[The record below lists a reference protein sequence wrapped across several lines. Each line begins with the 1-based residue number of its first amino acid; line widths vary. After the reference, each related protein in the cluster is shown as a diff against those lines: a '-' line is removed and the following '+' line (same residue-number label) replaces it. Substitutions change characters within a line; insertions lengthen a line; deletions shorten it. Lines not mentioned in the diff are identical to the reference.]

1 VAKALD
7 PHSSIAALFGTRVRK
22 LREAAG
28 LTQAEVGVLTHVVGS
43 RITQIER
50 ATGAKPT
57 LELTRALDRELV
69 ADDLLIDLWPYVYRE
84 TFPDWSQAFIAYS
97 ARAAVIR
104 EYASHAV
111 PGLLQT
117 PEYARALLSVG
128 HSLRDAEHLEER
140 VAARLDR
147 QIRLTGPGRPQLW
160 IILDEAVLRR
170 PVGGSAVMRGQL
182 EKLLRMAE
190 EPNITVQV
198 LPFDQGEHGALGGSL
213 TVLVM
218 PDGSEVAYTEGAHHG
233 QLTEEPDEVERF
245 VLTYDHLRAMAL
257 PPLMSLD
264 LIRSVLEADYRG
276 SRVPSRSDRRRL
288 AQQQLQ
294 QPGGRQLR
302 AGGRRIPR
310 HRPRP

>member
-1 VAKALD
+1 MVKAID
-7 PHSSIAALFGTRVRK
+7 PQSSMAALFGSRLRK
-22 LREAAG
+22 LRVAAG
-28 LTQAEVGVLTHVVGS
+28 LTQTEVGVLAHVVGS
-43 RITQIER
+43 RIAQLER

-57 LELTRALDRELV
+57 LELTRVLDKELV
-69 ADDLLIDLWPYVYRE
+69 ADELLIDLWPYVYRE
-84 TFPDWSQAFIAYS
+84 AYPDWSRAFIAYS

-104 EYASHAV
+104 EYASHVV

-128 HSLRDAEHLEER
+128 HTLRDAEHLEER
-140 VAARLDR
+140 LAARLDR
-147 QIRLTGPGRPQLW
+147 QVRLTGPDRPELW

-170 PVGGSAVMRGQL
+170 PVGGAAVMQGQL

-190 EPNITVQV
+190 EPNVTIQV
-198 LPFDQGEHGALGGSL
+198 LPFDQGAHGSLGGSL

-218 PDGSEVAYTEGAHHG
+218 PDGTEIAYTEGAHYG

-245 VLTYDHLRAMAL
+245 VLTYDQLRAMAL
-257 PPLMSLD
+257 PPLMSLAM
-264 LIRSVLEADYRG
+264 IRSVLEADNRAA
-276 SRVPSRSDRRRL
+276 SAPSRSDRRRL

-302 AGGRRIPR
+302 TGGGRIPR
-310 HRPRP
+310 RRPRP

>member
-1 VAKALD
+1 M
-7 PHSSIAALFGTRVRK
+7 AALFGTRVRK

-28 LTQAEVGVLTHVVGS
+28 LTQTEVGARTHVVGS

-84 TFPDWSQAFIAYS
+84 AYPDWSQAFIAYS

-104 EYASHAV
+104 EYSSHAV

-117 PEYARALLSVG
+117 PEYARALLSMG

-140 VAARLDR
+140 VAARLER
-147 QIRLTGPGRPQLW
+147 QNRLTGPDRPHLW

-182 EKLLRMAE
+182 EKLLRLAE
-190 EPNITVQV
+190 EPGITIQV
-198 LPFDQGEHGALGGSL
+198 LPFDQGAHGALAGSL
-213 TVLVM
+213 SLLVM
-218 PDGSEVAYTEGAHHG
+218 PDGTEIAYTEGAHHG
-233 QLTEEPDEVERF
+233 QLSEEPEEVEQF

-257 PPLMSLD
+257 PPLMSLE
-264 LIRSVLEADYRG
+264 LIRSVLEVDYRG

-294 QPGGRQLR
+294 QRGGRQLR
-302 AGGRRIPR
+302 AGGGRIPR
-310 HRPRP
+310 PRPRP

>member
-1 VAKALD
+1 MAKAID
-7 PHSSIAALFGTRVRK
+7 PQASMAALFGTRVRK

-28 LTQAEVGVLTHVVGS
+28 LTQTEVGARTHVVGS

-84 TFPDWSQAFIAYS
+84 AYPDWSQAFIAYS

-104 EYASHAV
+104 EYSSHAV

-117 PEYARALLSVG
+117 PEYARALLSMG

-140 VAARLDR
+140 VAARLER
-147 QIRLTGPGRPQLW
+147 QNRLTGPDRPHLW

-182 EKLLRMAE
+182 EKLLRLAE
-190 EPNITVQV
+190 EPGITIQV
-198 LPFDQGEHGALGGSL
+198 LPFDQGAHGALAGSL
-213 TVLVM
+213 SLLVM
-218 PDGSEVAYTEGAHHG
+218 PDGTEIAYTEGAHHG
-233 QLTEEPDEVERF
+233 QLTEEPEEVEQF

-257 PPLMSLD
+257 PPLMSLE
-264 LIRSVLEADYRG
+264 LIRSVLEVDYRG

-294 QPGGRQLR
+294 QRGGRQLR
-302 AGGRRIPR
+302 AGGGRIPR
-310 HRPRP
+310 PRPRP

>member
-1 VAKALD
+1 M
-7 PHSSIAALFGTRVRK
+7 AALFGSRVRK
-22 LREAAG
+22 LRTAAG
-28 LTQAEVGVLTHVVGS
+28 LTQTDVGALTHVVGS
-43 RITQIER
+43 RIAQIER

-84 TFPDWSQAFIAYS
+84 AFPNWSQAFIAYS

-104 EYASHAV
+104 EYASHVV

-140 VAARLDR
+140 LAARLDR
-147 QIRLTGPGRPQLW
+147 QVRLTGPGRPELW

-182 EKLLRMAE
+182 EKLLRMTE
-190 EPNITVQV
+190 EPGVTVQV

-218 PDGSEVAYTEGAHHG
+218 PDGTEVAYTEGAHQG
-233 QLTEEPDEVERF
+233 QLTEEPAEVERF
-245 VLTYDHLRAMAL
+245 VLTYDQLRAMAL

-288 AQQQLQ
+288 AQEQLQ
-294 QPGGRQLR
+294 QSGGRQLR
-302 AGGRRIPR
+302 GGGGRIPR
-310 HRPRP
+310 RRPRP

>member
-1 VAKALD
+1 MAKAID
-7 PHSSIAALFGTRVRK
+7 PQASMAALFGSRVRK
-22 LREAAG
+22 LRTAAG
-28 LTQAEVGVLTHVVGS
+28 LTQTEVGTLTHVVGS
-43 RITQIER
+43 RIAQIER

-84 TFPDWSQAFIAYS
+84 AYPDWSQAFIAYS

-104 EYASHAV
+104 QYSSHAV

-117 PEYARALLSVG
+117 PEYARALLSMG

-140 VAARLDR
+140 VAARLER
-147 QIRLTGPGRPQLW
+147 QNRLTGPDRPELW

-198 LPFDQGEHGALGGSL
+198 LPFDQGAHGALAGSL
-213 TVLVM
+213 SVLVM
-218 PDGSEVAYTEGAHHG
+218 PDGTEIAYTEGAHNG
-233 QLTEEPDEVERF
+233 QLTEEPEEVEQF

-257 PPLMSLD
+257 PPLMSLE
-264 LIRSVLEADYRG
+264 LIRSVLEVDYRG
-276 SRVPSRSDRRRL
+276 NRVPSRSDRRRL

-294 QPGGRQLR
+294 QR
-302 AGGRRIPR
+302 GGRRLRGGGGRIPR
-310 HRPRP
+310 RRPGP

>member
-1 VAKALD
+1 MAKAID
-7 PHSSIAALFGTRVRK
+7 PQSSMAALFGSRLRK
-22 LREAAG
+22 LRVAAG
-28 LTQAEVGVLTHVVGS
+28 LTQAEVGALAHVVSS
-43 RITQIER
+43 RIAQLER

-57 LELTRALDRELV
+57 LELTRVLDKELV

-84 TFPDWSQAFIAYS
+84 AFPDWSQAFIAYS

-104 EYASHAV
+104 QYASHVV

-128 HSLRDAEHLEER
+128 HTLRDAEHLEER
-140 VAARLDR
+140 LAARLDR
-147 QIRLTGPGRPQLW
+147 QVRLTGPDRPELW

-170 PVGGSAVMRGQL
+170 PVGGAAVMRGQL

-190 EPNITVQV
+190 EPNVTIQV
-198 LPFDQGEHGALGGSL
+198 LPFDQGAHGSLGGSL

-218 PDGSEVAYTEGAHHG
+218 PDGTEIAYTEGAHYG

-245 VLTYDHLRAMAL
+245 ALTYDQLRAMAL
-257 PPLMSLD
+257 PPLMSLAM
-264 LIRSVLEADYRG
+264 IRSVLEADTRAA
-276 SRVPSRSDRRRL
+276 SVPSRSDRRRL

-294 QPGGRQLR
+294 QPGGRRLR
-302 AGGRRIPR
+302 AGGGRIPR
-310 HRPRP
+310 RRPRP

>member
-1 VAKALD
+1 M
-7 PHSSIAALFGTRVRK
+7 AALFGTRVRK

-28 LTQAEVGVLTHVVGS
+28 LTQTEVGARTHVVGS

-84 TFPDWSQAFIAYS
+84 AYPDWSQAFIAYS

-104 EYASHAV
+104 EYSSHAV
-111 PGLLQT
+111 PGLLQA
-117 PEYARALLSVG
+117 PEYARALLSMG

-147 QIRLTGPGRPQLW
+147 QVRLTGPDRPELW

-198 LPFDQGEHGALGGSL
+198 LPFDQGAHGALASSL
-213 TVLVM
+213 TVLVL
-218 PDGSEVAYTEGAHHG
+218 PDGTQVAYTEGAHHG
-233 QLTEEPDEVERF
+233 QLTEEPEEVERF

-264 LIRSVLEADYRG
+264 LIRSVLEVDYRG

-294 QPGGRQLR
+294 QRGGRQLR
-302 AGGRRIPR
+302 AGGGRIPR
-310 HRPRP
+310 RRPGP

>member
-1 VAKALD
+1 M
-7 PHSSIAALFGTRVRK
+7 AALFGSRLRK
-22 LREAAG
+22 LRVAAG
-28 LTQAEVGVLTHVVGS
+28 LTQTEVGVLAHVVGS
-43 RITQIER
+43 RIAQLER

-57 LELTRALDRELV
+57 LELTRVLDKELV
-69 ADDLLIDLWPYVYRE
+69 ADELLIDLWPYVYRE
-84 TFPDWSQAFIAYS
+84 AYPDWSRAFIAYS

-104 EYASHAV
+104 EYASHVV

-128 HSLRDAEHLEER
+128 HTLRDAEHLEER
-140 VAARLDR
+140 LAARLDR
-147 QIRLTGPGRPQLW
+147 QVRLTGPDRPELW

-170 PVGGSAVMRGQL
+170 PVGGAAVMQGQL

-190 EPNITVQV
+190 EPNVTIQV
-198 LPFDQGEHGALGGSL
+198 LPFDQGAHGSLGGSL

-218 PDGSEVAYTEGAHHG
+218 PDGTEIAYTEGAHYG

-245 VLTYDHLRAMAL
+245 VLTYDQLRAMAL
-257 PPLMSLD
+257 PPLMSLAM
-264 LIRSVLEADYRG
+264 IRSVLEADNRAA
-276 SRVPSRSDRRRL
+276 SAPSRSDRRRL

-302 AGGRRIPR
+302 TGGGRIPR
-310 HRPRP
+310 RRAGA

>member
-1 VAKALD
+1 M
-7 PHSSIAALFGTRVRK
+7 AALFGSRLRK
-22 LREAAG
+22 LRVAAG
-28 LTQAEVGVLTHVVGS
+28 LTQTEVGVLAHVVGS
-43 RITQIER
+43 RIAQLER

-57 LELTRALDRELV
+57 LELTRVLDKELV
-69 ADDLLIDLWPYVYRE
+69 ADELLIDLWPYVYRE
-84 TFPDWSQAFIAYS
+84 AYPDWSRAFIAYS

-104 EYASHAV
+104 EYASHVV

-128 HSLRDAEHLEER
+128 HTLRDAEHLEER
-140 VAARLDR
+140 LAARLDR
-147 QIRLTGPGRPQLW
+147 QVRLTGPDRPELW

-170 PVGGSAVMRGQL
+170 PVGGAAVMQGQL

-190 EPNITVQV
+190 EPNVTIQV
-198 LPFDQGEHGALGGSL
+198 LPFDQGAHGSLGGSL

-218 PDGSEVAYTEGAHHG
+218 PDGTEIAYTEGAHYG

-245 VLTYDHLRAMAL
+245 VLTYDQLRAMAL
-257 PPLMSLD
+257 PPLMSLAM
-264 LIRSVLEADYRG
+264 IRSVLEADNRAA
-276 SRVPSRSDRRRL
+276 SAPSRSDRRRL

-302 AGGRRIPR
+302 TGGGRIPR
-310 HRPRP
+310 RRPRP

>member
-1 VAKALD
+1 MGKPID
-7 PHSSIAALFGTRVRK
+7 PQSSMAALFGSRVRK
-22 LREAAG
+22 LRTAAG
-28 LTQAEVGVLTHVVGS
+28 LTQTEVGTLTHVVGS
-43 RITQIER
+43 RIAQIER

-84 TFPDWSQAFIAYS
+84 AFPNWSQAFIAYS

-104 EYASHAV
+104 EYASHVV
-111 PGLLQT
+111 PVLLQT

-140 VAARLDR
+140 LAARLDR
-147 QIRLTGPGRPQLW
+147 QVRLTGPDRPELW

-170 PVGGSAVMRGQL
+170 PIGGSAVMRGQL

-190 EPNITVQV
+190 EPGLTIQV

-245 VLTYDHLRAMAL
+245 VLTYDQLRAMAL

-276 SRVPSRSDRRRL
+276 SRIPSRSDRRRL

-294 QPGGRQLR
+294 QPGRRQLR
-302 AGGRRIPR
+302 TGGGRIPR
-310 HRPRP
+310 RRPRP

>member
-1 VAKALD
+1 M
-7 PHSSIAALFGTRVRK
+7 AALFGTRVRK

-28 LTQAEVGVLTHVVGS
+28 LTQTEVGARTHVVGS

-84 TFPDWSQAFIAYS
+84 AYPDWSQAFIAYS

-104 EYASHAV
+104 EYSSHAV

-117 PEYARALLSVG
+117 PEYARALLSMG

-147 QIRLTGPGRPQLW
+147 QVRLTGPDRPELW

-198 LPFDQGEHGALGGSL
+198 LPFDQGAHGALAGSL
-213 TVLVM
+213 TVLVL
-218 PDGSEVAYTEGAHHG
+218 PDGTQVAYTEGAHHG
-233 QLTEEPDEVERF
+233 QLTEEPEEVERF
-245 VLTYDHLRAMAL
+245 GLTYDHLRAMAL
-257 PPLMSLD
+257 PPLMSLE
-264 LIRSVLEADYRG
+264 LIRSVLEVDYRG

-294 QPGGRQLR
+294 QRGGRQLR
-302 AGGRRIPR
+302 AGGGRIPR
-310 HRPRP
+310 RRPGP

>member
-1 VAKALD
+1 M
-7 PHSSIAALFGTRVRK
+7 AALFGSRLRK
-22 LREAAG
+22 LRVAAG
-28 LTQAEVGVLTHVVGS
+28 LTQAEVGALAHVVSS
-43 RITQIER
+43 RIAQLER

-57 LELTRALDRELV
+57 LELTRVLDKELV
-69 ADDLLIDLWPYVYRE
+69 ADELLVDLWPYVYRE
-84 TFPDWSQAFIAYS
+84 AFPDWSQAFIAHS

-104 EYASHAV
+104 EYASHVV

-128 HSLRDAEHLEER
+128 QTLRDAEHLEER
-140 VAARLDR
+140 LAARLDR
-147 QIRLTGPGRPQLW
+147 QVRLTGPDRPELW

-170 PVGGSAVMRGQL
+170 PVGGAAVMRGQL

-190 EPNITVQV
+190 EPNVTIQV
-198 LPFDQGEHGALGGSL
+198 LPFDQGAHGSLGGSL

-218 PDGSEVAYTEGAHHG
+218 PDGTEVAYTEGAHYG

-245 VLTYDHLRAMAL
+245 VLTYDQLRAMAL
-257 PPLMSLD
+257 PPLMSLA
-264 LIRSVLEADYRG
+264 LIRSVLEADNRAA
-276 SRVPSRSDRRRL
+276 SVPSRSDRRRL

-302 AGGRRIPR
+302 AGGGRIPR
-310 HRPRP
+310 RRPRP

>member
-1 VAKALD
+1 M
-7 PHSSIAALFGTRVRK
+7 AALFGTRVRK

-28 LTQAEVGVLTHVVGS
+28 LTQTEVGARTHVVGS

-84 TFPDWSQAFIAYS
+84 AYPDWSQAFIAYS

-104 EYASHAV
+104 QYSSHAV

-117 PEYARALLSVG
+117 PEYARALLSMG

-147 QIRLTGPGRPQLW
+147 QVRLTGPDRPELW

-198 LPFDQGEHGALGGSL
+198 LPFDQGAHGALAGSL
-213 TVLVM
+213 SVLVL
-218 PDGSEVAYTEGAHHG
+218 PDGAQVAYTEGAHNG
-233 QLTEEPDEVERF
+233 QLTEEPEEVERF

-257 PPLMSLD
+257 PPLMSLE
-264 LIRSVLEADYRG
+264 LIRSVLEVDYRG
-276 SRVPSRSDRRRL
+276 NRVPSRSDRRRL

-294 QPGGRQLR
+294 QRGGRRLR
-302 AGGRRIPR
+302 AGGGRIPR
-310 HRPRP
+310 RRPGP

>member
-1 VAKALD
+1 M
-7 PHSSIAALFGTRVRK
+7 AALFGSRVRK
-22 LREAAG
+22 LRTAAG
-28 LTQAEVGVLTHVVGS
+28 LTQTEVGALTHVVGS
-43 RITQIER
+43 RIAQIER

-84 TFPDWSQAFIAYS
+84 AFPNWSQAFIAYS

-104 EYASHAV
+104 EYASHVV

-117 PEYARALLSVG
+117 REYARALLSVG

-140 VAARLDR
+140 LAARLDR
-147 QIRLTGPGRPQLW
+147 QVRLTGPDRPELW
-160 IILDEAVLRR
+160 IILDEAALRR

-190 EPNITVQV
+190 EPGITVQV

-213 TVLVM
+213 TLLVM
-218 PDGSEVAYTEGAHHG
+218 PDGTEVAYTEGAHHG
-233 QLTEEPDEVERF
+233 QLTEEPDEVGRF
-245 VLTYDHLRAMAL
+245 VLTYDQLRAMAL

-276 SRVPSRSDRRRL
+276 SRIPSRSDRRRL

-294 QPGGRQLR
+294 QPGRRQLR
-302 AGGRRIPR
+302 TGGGRIPR
-310 HRPRP
+310 RRPRP

>member
-1 VAKALD
+1 MAKAID
-7 PHSSIAALFGTRVRK
+7 PQSSMAALFGSRLRK
-22 LREAAG
+22 LRVAAG
-28 LTQAEVGVLTHVVGS
+28 LTQAEVGALAHVVSS
-43 RITQIER
+43 RIAQLER

-57 LELTRALDRELV
+57 LELTRVLDKELV

-84 TFPDWSQAFIAYS
+84 AYPDWSRAFIAYS

-104 EYASHAV
+104 EYASHVV

-128 HSLRDAEHLEER
+128 HTLRDAEHLEER
-140 VAARLDR
+140 LAARLDR
-147 QIRLTGPGRPQLW
+147 QVRLTGPDRPELW

-170 PVGGSAVMRGQL
+170 PVGGAAVMRGQL

-190 EPNITVQV
+190 EPNVTIQV
-198 LPFDQGEHGALGGSL
+198 LPFDQGAHGSLGGSL

-218 PDGSEVAYTEGAHHG
+218 PDGTEVAYTEGAHYG

-245 VLTYDHLRAMAL
+245 VLTYDQLRAMAL
-257 PPLMSLD
+257 PPLMSLAM
-264 LIRSVLEADYRG
+264 IRSVLEADNRAA
-276 SRVPSRSDRRRL
+276 SVPSRSDRRRL

-302 AGGRRIPR
+302 AGGGRIPR
-310 HRPRP
+310 RRPRP

>member
-1 VAKALD
+1 M
-7 PHSSIAALFGTRVRK
+7 AALFGSRVRK
-22 LREAAG
+22 LRTAAG
-28 LTQAEVGVLTHVVGS
+28 LTQTDVGALTHVVGS
-43 RITQIER
+43 RIAQIER

-69 ADDLLIDLWPYVYRE
+69 ADDLLVDLWPYVYRE
-84 TFPDWSQAFIAYS
+84 AFPNWSQAFIAYS

-104 EYASHAV
+104 QYASHVV

-147 QIRLTGPGRPQLW
+147 QVRLNGPDRPELW

-182 EKLLRMAE
+182 EKLLRLAE
-190 EPNITVQV
+190 EPGITVQV

-218 PDGSEVAYTEGAHHG
+218 PDGTEMAYTEGAHHG
-233 QLTEEPDEVERF
+233 QLTEEPEEVERF
-245 VLTYDHLRAMAL
+245 VLTYDQLRAMAL

-276 SRVPSRSDRRRL
+276 SRIPSRSDRRRL

-294 QPGGRQLR
+294 QPGGRRLR
-302 AGGRRIPR
+302 TGGGRIPR
-310 HRPRP
+310 RRPRP

>member
-1 VAKALD
+1 M
-7 PHSSIAALFGTRVRK
+7 AALFGSRVRK
-22 LREAAG
+22 LRTAAG
-28 LTQAEVGVLTHVVGS
+28 LTQTEVGTLTHVVGS
-43 RITQIER
+43 RIAQIER

-57 LELTRALDRELV
+57 LELTRALDKELV

-84 TFPDWSQAFIAYS
+84 AFPDWSQAFIAHS
-97 ARAAVIR
+97 GRAAVIR
-104 EYASHAV
+104 EYASHVV

-117 PEYARALLSVG
+117 REYARALLSVG
-128 HSLRDAEHLEER
+128 HSLRDAEHLDER
-140 VAARLDR
+140 LAARLDR
-147 QIRLTGPGRPQLW
+147 QVRLTGPDRPELW

-190 EPNITVQV
+190 EPGITVQV

-218 PDGSEVAYTEGAHHG
+218 PDGTEVAYTEGAHHG
-233 QLTEEPDEVERF
+233 QLTEEPDEIERF
-245 VLTYDHLRAMAL
+245 VLTYDQLRAMAL

-264 LIRSVLEADYRG
+264 LIRSALEADYRG
-276 SRVPSRSDRRRL
+276 SRVPSRSDRRHL

-310 HRPRP
+310 RRPRP

>member
-1 VAKALD
+1 M
-7 PHSSIAALFGTRVRK
+7 AALFGSRVRK
-22 LREAAG
+22 LRTAAG
-28 LTQAEVGVLTHVVGS
+28 LTQTEVGALTHVVGS
-43 RITQIER
+43 RIAQIER

-84 TFPDWSQAFIAYS
+84 AFPNWSQAFIAYS

-104 EYASHAV
+104 QYAAHAV

-128 HSLRDAEHLEER
+128 HSLRGAEHLEER

-147 QIRLTGPGRPQLW
+147 QTRLTDPGRPELW

-190 EPNITVQV
+190 EPGIIIQV

-245 VLTYDHLRAMAL
+245 VLTYDQLRAMAL

-276 SRVPSRSDRRRL
+276 SRIPSRSDRRRL
-288 AQQQLQ
+288 AQEQLQ
-294 QPGGRQLR
+294 QS
-302 AGGRRIPR
+302 GGRRLRGGGGRIPR
-310 HRPRP
+310 RRPRP

>member
-1 VAKALD
+1 M
-7 PHSSIAALFGTRVRK
+7 AALFGTRVRK

-28 LTQAEVGVLTHVVGS
+28 LTQTEVGVLTHVVGS
-43 RITQIER
+43 RINQIER

-57 LELTRALDRELV
+57 LELTRNLDRELV
-69 ADDLLIDLWPYVYRE
+69 ADDLLIDLLPFVHRE
-84 TFPDWSQAFIAYS
+84 AFPDWSQAFIAYA
-97 ARAAVIR
+97 ARAKVIR

-128 HSLRDAEHLEER
+128 YSLRDAEHLEER
-140 VAARLDR
+140 VTARLDR
-147 QIRLTGPGRPQLW
+147 QIRLTGPDRPHLW

-170 PVGGSAVMRGQL
+170 PVGGKAVMRGQL
-182 EKLLRMAE
+182 EKLLRLAE
-190 EPNITVQV
+190 EPGITLQV
-198 LPFDQGEHGALGGSL
+198 LPFDQGEHGSLGGSL

-218 PDGSEVAYTEGAHHG
+218 PDGSEVAYTEGAHSG
-233 QLTEEPDEVERF
+233 RLTEEPDEVARF

-264 LIRSVLEADYRG
+264 LIRSVLEADYCA
-276 SRVPSRSDRRRL
+276 SRVPSRPDRRRL

-302 AGGRRIPR
+302 AGGGRIPR
-310 HRPRP
+310 RRPGP

>member
-1 VAKALD
+1 VAKAID
-7 PHSSIAALFGTRVRK
+7 PQASMAALFGSRVRK
-22 LREAAG
+22 LRTAAG
-28 LTQAEVGVLTHVVGS
+28 LTQTEVGTLTHVVGS
-43 RITQIER
+43 RIAQIER

-84 TFPDWSQAFIAYS
+84 AYPDWSQAFIAYS

-104 EYASHAV
+104 QYSSHAV

-117 PEYARALLSVG
+117 PEYARALLSMG

-140 VAARLDR
+140 VAARLER
-147 QIRLTGPGRPQLW
+147 QNRLTGPDRPHLW

-198 LPFDQGEHGALGGSL
+198 LPFDQGAHGALAGSL
-213 TVLVM
+213 SVLVM
-218 PDGSEVAYTEGAHHG
+218 PDGTEIAYTEGAHHG
-233 QLTEEPDEVERF
+233 QLTEEPEEVEQF

-257 PPLMSLD
+257 PPLMSLE
-264 LIRSVLEADYRG
+264 LIRSVLEVDYRG
-276 SRVPSRSDRRRL
+276 NRVPSRSDRRRL

-294 QPGGRQLR
+294 QRGGRRLR
-302 AGGRRIPR
+302 AGGGRIPR
-310 HRPRP
+310 RRPGP

>member
-1 VAKALD
+1 M
-7 PHSSIAALFGTRVRK
+7 AALFGTRVRK

-28 LTQAEVGVLTHVVGS
+28 LTQTEVGARTHVVGS

-57 LELTRALDRELV
+57 LELTRALDRELI

-84 TFPDWSQAFIAYS
+84 AYPDWSQAFIAYS

-104 EYASHAV
+104 QYSSHAV

-117 PEYARALLSVG
+117 PEYARALLSMG

-147 QIRLTGPGRPQLW
+147 QVRLTGPDRPELW

-198 LPFDQGEHGALGGSL
+198 LPFDQGAHGALAGSL
-213 TVLVM
+213 SVLVL
-218 PDGSEVAYTEGAHHG
+218 PDGAQVAYTEGAHNG

-257 PPLMSLD
+257 PPLMSLE
-264 LIRSVLEADYRG
+264 LIRSVLEVDYRG
-276 SRVPSRSDRRRL
+276 NRVPSRSDRRRL

-294 QPGGRQLR
+294 QRGGRRLR
-302 AGGRRIPR
+302 AGGGRIPR
-310 HRPRP
+310 RRPGP

>member
-1 VAKALD
+1 MAKAID
-7 PHSSIAALFGTRVRK
+7 PQASMAALFGTRVRK

-28 LTQAEVGVLTHVVGS
+28 LTQTEVGARTHVVGS

-84 TFPDWSQAFIAYS
+84 AYPDWSQAFIAYS

-104 EYASHAV
+104 EYSSHAV

-117 PEYARALLSVG
+117 PEYARALLSMG

-147 QIRLTGPGRPQLW
+147 QVRLTGPDRPELW

-198 LPFDQGEHGALGGSL
+198 LPFDQGAHGALAGSL
-213 TVLVM
+213 TVLVL
-218 PDGSEVAYTEGAHHG
+218 PDGTQVAYTEGAHHG
-233 QLTEEPDEVERF
+233 QLTEEPEEVERF

-264 LIRSVLEADYRG
+264 LIRSVLEVDYRG

-294 QPGGRQLR
+294 QRGGRQLR
-302 AGGRRIPR
+302 AGGGPIPR
-310 HRPRP
+310 RRPGP

>member
-1 VAKALD
+1 MAKAID
-7 PHSSIAALFGTRVRK
+7 PQASMAALFGSRLRK
-22 LREAAG
+22 LRVAAG
-28 LTQAEVGVLTHVVGS
+28 LTQAEVGALAHVVSS
-43 RITQIER
+43 RIAQLER

-57 LELTRALDRELV
+57 LELTRVLDKELV

-84 TFPDWSQAFIAYS
+84 AFPDWSQAFIAYS

-104 EYASHAV
+104 EYASHVV

-128 HSLRDAEHLEER
+128 HTLRDSEHLEER
-140 VAARLDR
+140 LAARLDR
-147 QIRLTGPGRPQLW
+147 QVRLTGPDRPELW

-170 PVGGSAVMRGQL
+170 PVGGAAVMRGQL

-190 EPNITVQV
+190 EPNVTIQV
-198 LPFDQGEHGALGGSL
+198 LPFDQGAHGSLGGSL

-218 PDGSEVAYTEGAHHG
+218 PDGTEVAYTEGAHYG

-245 VLTYDHLRAMAL
+245 VLTYDQLRAMAL
-257 PPLMSLD
+257 PPLMSLAM
-264 LIRSVLEADYRG
+264 IRSVLEADYRAA
-276 SRVPSRSDRRRL
+276 SVPSRSDRRRL

-302 AGGRRIPR
+302 AGGGRIPR
-310 HRPRP
+310 RRPRP

>member
-1 VAKALD
+1 MAKAID
-7 PHSSIAALFGTRVRK
+7 PQSSMAALFGSRLRK
-22 LREAAG
+22 LRVAAG
-28 LTQAEVGVLTHVVGS
+28 LTQAEVGALAHVVSS
-43 RITQIER
+43 RIAQLER

-57 LELTRALDRELV
+57 LELTRVLDKELV

-84 TFPDWSQAFIAYS
+84 AFPDWSRAFIAYS

-104 EYASHAV
+104 QYASHVV

-128 HSLRDAEHLEER
+128 HTLRDAEHLEER
-140 VAARLDR
+140 LAARLDR
-147 QIRLTGPGRPQLW
+147 QVRLTGPDRPELW

-170 PVGGSAVMRGQL
+170 PIGGSAVMRDQL

-190 EPNITVQV
+190 EPNVTIQV
-198 LPFDQGEHGALGGSL
+198 LPFNQGAHGSLGGSL

-218 PDGSEVAYTEGAHHG
+218 PDGTEVAYTEGAHYG

-245 VLTYDHLRAMAL
+245 VLTYDQLRAMAL
-257 PPLMSLD
+257 PPLMSLA
-264 LIRSVLEADYRG
+264 LIRSVLEADYRAA
-276 SRVPSRSDRRRL
+276 SVPSRSDRRRL

-294 QPGGRQLR
+294 QPGGRRLR
-302 AGGRRIPR
+302 AGGGRIPR
-310 HRPRP
+310 RRPGA

>member
-1 VAKALD
+1 M
-7 PHSSIAALFGTRVRK
+7 AALFGSRLRK
-22 LREAAG
+22 LRVAAG
-28 LTQAEVGVLTHVVGS
+28 LTQTEVGLLAHVVGS
-43 RITQIER
+43 RIAQLER

-57 LELTRALDRELV
+57 LELTRVLDKELV
-69 ADDLLIDLWPYVYRE
+69 ADELLIDLWPYVYRE
-84 TFPDWSQAFIAYS
+84 AYPDWSRAFIAYS

-104 EYASHAV
+104 EYASHVV

-128 HSLRDAEHLEER
+128 HTLRDAEHLEER
-140 VAARLDR
+140 LEARLDR
-147 QIRLTGPGRPQLW
+147 QVRLTGPDRPELW

-170 PVGGSAVMRGQL
+170 PVGGAAVMQGQL

-190 EPNITVQV
+190 EPNVTIQV
-198 LPFDQGEHGALGGSL
+198 LPFDQGAHGSLGGSL

-218 PDGSEVAYTEGAHHG
+218 PDGTEIAYTEGAHYG

-245 VLTYDHLRAMAL
+245 VLTYDQLRAMAL
-257 PPLMSLD
+257 PPLMSLAM
-264 LIRSVLEADYRG
+264 IRSVLEADNRAA
-276 SRVPSRSDRRRL
+276 SAPSRSDRRRL

-302 AGGRRIPR
+302 TGGGRIPR
-310 HRPRP
+310 RRPRP